1 MIKNKCT
8 LWSESR
14 HILSQAVAHIE
25 EAQNSEDVS
34 PQFKQGRRE
43 KAIMQKA
50 AIPYKILVHASGKI
64 GNFRRIFVVVI
75 SSELRKTQFKK
86 KVKSKSWCQIPCWGG
101 CFLNVID
108 VEEERNLNK
117 VRNRTPVARG
127 RTNLGAAQK
136 K

>member
-1 MIKNKCT
+1 
-8 LWSESR
+8 
-14 HILSQAVAHIE
+14 
-25 EAQNSEDVS
+25 
-34 PQFKQGRRE
+34 
-43 KAIMQKA
+43 MQKA
-50 AIPYKILVHASGKI
+50 VTPYKILVRINATGKI
-64 GNFRRIFVVVI
+64 GNFRRIFVVFI
-75 SSELRKTQFKK
+75 STELRKTQFKK
-86 KVKSKSWCQIPCWGG
+86 KSEIKSWCQIPCWGG